1 MPVGRLAIVLVAC
14 GVQACA
20 GASAARQQRQA
31 PPQPPV
37 SPAPLPTPTPGV
49 DFARDIGPVLGR
61 CQPCH
66 FPGGVVYEQMPFDR
80 AETVHRLGTRL
91 FSRIKDEQQ
100 QQLIREFL
108 SQGPT
113 ADAASAGAPPR

>member
-1 MPVGRLAIVLVAC
+1 MPVGRLAIVVCAC
-14 GVQACA
+14 WVQACA
-20 GASAARQQRQA
+20 GARATRQQRQA
-31 PPQPPV
+31 PPQPAA
-37 SPAPLPTPTPGV
+37 SPAPTPTPGV

-80 AETVHRLGTRL
+80 AETVHRLGTKL

-108 SQGPT
+108 SQQPT
-113 ADAASAGAPPR
+113 ADASASAPPR